1 MTTRIHDPQ
10 AVLDYRFDWTSWLE
24 PDEQITSAILAA
36 TGVTLGSHQVAATTV
51 TAWVSGGTHGT
62 LATITCHIVT
72 NQGREEDRTIRL
84 LIRHR

>member
-72 NQGREEDRTIRL
+72 SQGREDDRTMRL
-84 LIRHR
+84 LITNR